1 MERIHMLAGIA
12 RRRLYLQAWLDAS
25 LPAAAVAAALLLAA
39 ILERRLFGWS
49 SSLGIPTSGWGW
61 LLLAVAGLAAL
72 AAAVGF
78 VRARPYLPSAAQAAL
93 ELDARIG
100 SSERLATAL
109 ALSGTPAAEGDAFAR
124 AAIADAVS
132 YAGDR
137 DLPGRAR
144 EAFPVRATGRWW
156 VAPAIAA
163 ACVAT
168 WAWLPQ
174 REAAQPR
181 TPDATAVAAARV
193 PSAEE
198 KRLEELVKEIERTPE
213 LAARLDAEIDSA
225 KRTLDESGRGPVRS
239 PEDAARESARRMAE
253 LEQRLA
259 EVSDSR
265 EARASRELRDSL
277 AMLDLPKDQG
287 AARDLAEALK
297 RGDFEAAKKAVE
309 DLRKAA
315 AGSELSKEDRDRLA
329 KALEDTARQ
338 LDSLAKDPS
347 KLAEALRNAGMDPA
361 LANNPA
367 ALQQAIAQSKDLNA
381 SQKEAIQ
388 RMAQSVQDSQSRM
401 GQMSQQMNQMA
412 SQCKNPGQQ
421 GQEGQQGG
429 QSGQGSQGKEGQ
441 EGQGSQS
448 QQGQDSK
455 DGMSGMLDQAEADRQ
470 MSMAAESAASQCQ
483 GGMSES
489 EADSALA
496 ASAESD
502 RAGQGEGSG
511 RKQGQGGGHG
521 QALGGDRSMRETAF
535 GTKLQKQ
542 KGPRQDG
549 DVIARQLVAGQSP
562 VGESRVAL
570 EEVAGAIAPGYERGT
585 EDDPVPAHL
594 RDVHKRYFGNL
605 RRKFEDRGIAPA
617 KPAPPTAAAP
627 AGASAPG
634 TAGGR

>member
-12 RRRLYLQAWLDAS
+12 RRRLFLQAWVDAS
-25 LPAAAVAAALLLAA
+25 LPVAAVAAAVLLVA
-39 ILERRLFGWS
+39 ILERRMVGWS
-49 SSLGIPTSGWGW
+49 SAIGVPGSGWGW
-61 LLLAVAGLAAL
+61 LLLALAGVALV
-72 AAAVGF
+72 AAATGF
-78 VRARPYLPSAAQAAL
+78 VRARPRLPSAAQAAL
-93 ELDARIG
+93 ELDGRIG

-109 ALSGTPAAEGDAFAR
+109 ALAGTPAADADAFAR
-124 AAIADAVS
+124 AAIADAVAF
-132 YAGDR
+132 AGDR

-144 EAFPVRATGRWW
+144 EAFPVRASGRWW
-156 VAPAIAA
+156 VAPAVAA
-163 ACVAT
+163 ACAAS

-181 TPDATAVAAARV
+181 NQDAAVAAARI

-198 KRLEELVKEIERTPE
+198 KRLEELVRQIERNPE
-213 LAARLDAEIDSA
+213 LAARLDAELDSA

-259 EVSDSR
+259 EVSDGR

-297 RGDFEAAKKAVE
+297 RGDFESAKRAVE
-309 DLRKAA
+309 DLKKAA
-315 AGSELSKEDRDRLA
+315 AGSELSKEERERLA

-338 LDSLAKDPS
+338 LESLAKDPS
-347 KLAEALRNAGMDPA
+347 RLAEALRNAGMDPA

-388 RMAQSVQDSQSRM
+388 RMAQSVQDAQSRM

-421 GQEGQQGG
+421 GQQGQQGG
-429 QSGQGSQGKEGQ
+429 QSGQGSEGKEGQ
-441 EGQGSQS
+441 EGQQSGS
-448 QQGQDSK
+448 QQGQDAK

-470 MSMAAESAASQCQ
+470 MAMAADSAAAQCQ

-496 ASAESD
+496 ASADSD
-502 RAGQGEGSG
+502 RAGRGEGSG
-511 RKQGQGGGHG
+511 RKQGQGGGSG

-570 EEVAGAIAPGYERGT
+570 EEVAGTIAPGYERGT

-617 KPAPPTAAAP
+617 KPAPAAAAAP
-627 AGASAPG
+627 GA
-634 TAGGR
+634 AGGR